1 MIILI
6 VTGKILPTCRGKL
19 AVLLLAVGVH
29 CSNKYM
35 IHIAS
40 NENFLA
46 TVDYGLQVLTA
57 SGEVFCLFGGGGGQ
71 TGALS
76 IGIVLI
82 IVADSNPNNFFEFG
96 PYFFP
101 RAGIDLPRWFNIKV
115 QVCSAQILHF
125 AGKIFTNK
133 NVAGV
138 NF

>member
-57 SGEVFCLFGGGGGQ
+57 SGEGFCLFGGGGGSDW
-71 TGALS
+71 GLKYWYCS
-76 IGIVLI
+76 DNCGG
-82 IVADSNPNNFFEFG
+82 FES
-96 PYFFP
+96 
-101 RAGIDLPRWFNIKV
+101 
-115 QVCSAQILHF
+115 Q
-125 AGKIFTNK
+125 
-133 NVAGV
+133 
-138 NF
+138 

>member
-1 MIILI
+1 M
-6 VTGKILPTCRGKL
+6 
-19 AVLLLAVGVH
+19 
-29 CSNKYM
+29 
-35 IHIAS
+35 
-40 NENFLA
+40 
-46 TVDYGLQVLTA
+46 
-57 SGEVFCLFGGGGGQ
+57 FGGGGGQ

-82 IVADSNPNNFFEFG
+82 IVADSNPNNFVEFG
-96 PYFFP
+96 PYFFL

-133 NVAGV
+133 NVAVV

>member
-57 SGEVFCLFGGGGGQ
+57 SGEGFCLCGGGGVR
-71 TGALS
+71 L
-76 IGIVLI
+76 
-82 IVADSNPNNFFEFG
+82 G
-96 PYFFP
+96 P
-101 RAGIDLPRWFNIKV
+101 
-115 QVCSAQILHF
+115 
-125 AGKIFTNK
+125 
-133 NVAGV
+133 
-138 NF
+138 

>member
-57 SGEVFCLFGGGGGQ
+57 SGVGFFFVWGGGAQ

-82 IVADSNPNNFFEFG
+82 IVADSNPNNFVEFG

-133 NVAGV
+133 NVAVV